1 MTLTIKP
8 QLLENR
14 TFEEIAVGDSAAIT
28 RVLNKDDI
36 DLFAILSG
44 DVNPAHLDE
53 AYAAQTPFHKVIAHG
68 MWGGTLISTV
78 LGTKLPGPGT
88 IYLSQELKFQGP
100 VCLGDVIT
108 VTVTVSAKNPEK
120 NLVSL
125 DCVCTNQVGKTVISG
140 SAEVMAPTTKVRR
153 ESAPLPDLQ
162 LRRHPHFHQLL
173 THCEQHEAIPAAVAF
188 PCDVSSL
195 TNALQ
200 AAQAGLIKPILVGPS
215 EQIKRVAEDNQL
227 DLTGCSWVEAT
238 TPSASIEA
246 AIQLARSG
254 DAKVLF
260 QGAMP
265 LDETLHA
272 VLNRTTGL
280 RTERRMSHVYLVDSP
295 DYSQPLVITDGALI
309 IQPTLEDK
317 RHIVQNAIDLVNTL
331 GMKPKVAILSAADSI
346 SSALLSSTDAT
357 ALCKMA
363 ERGQIQGGDIDGPL
377 SFDSAISP
385 AAAHAK
391 GLKSNVAGQ
400 ANVLVVP
407 NIEVGDML
415 AKQLTFMAGAVAAE
429 ILLGAQVPIILNNAA
444 ASERTRVASAAIALV
459 LANASTAAASLATA

>member
-14 TFEEIAVGDSAAIT
+14 TFEEITVGESAAIT

-88 IYLSQELKFQGP
+88 IYLSQQLKFQRP

-108 VTVTVSAKNPEK
+108 VTVTVAAKNADK
-120 NLVSL
+120 NLVTL
-125 DCVCTNQVGKTVISG
+125 DCVCTNQAGKTVIVG
-140 SAEVMAPTTKVRR
+140 TAEVMAPTVKVRR

-162 LRRHPHFHQLL
+162 LRRHPHFSQLL
-173 THCEQHEAIPAAVAF
+173 AHCQPLDAIPAAVAY
-188 PCDVSSL
+188 PCDINSL
-195 TNALQ
+195 TTVLQ
-200 AAQAGLIKPILVGPS
+200 AAQAGVIKPILVGPS
-215 EQIKRVAEDNQL
+215 ELIKRVATDHDL
-227 DLTGCSWVEAT
+227 DLSACQWVEAI

-254 DAKVLF
+254 DAQVLY

-265 LDETLHA
+265 LDETLQA

-280 RTERRMSHVYLVDSP
+280 RTDRRMSHVYLIDSP
-295 DYSQPLVITDGALI
+295 DYTQPLMITDGALI

-317 RHIVQNAIDLVNTL
+317 RHIVQNAIDLVKTL

-346 SSALLSSTDAT
+346 SSALPSSTEAT

-363 ERGQIQGGDIDGPL
+363 ERGQIHGGDIDGPL

-385 AAAHAK
+385 AAAQAK
-391 GLKSNVAGQ
+391 GLKSPVAGQ

-429 ILLGAQVPIILNNAA
+429 IVLGGQVPIILNNAA
-444 ASERTRVASAAIALV
+444 ASEQTRVASAAVALV
-459 LANASTAAASLATA
+459 LANAKATATKS

>member
-1 MTLTIKP
+1 MTLTNKT
-8 QLLENR
+8 QVLENR
-14 TFEEIAVGDSAAIT
+14 TYDEIEVGESASIT
-28 RVLNKDDI
+28 RTLTKDDI

-88 IYLSQELKFQGP
+88 IYLSQQLKFQRP
-100 VCLGDVIT
+100 VCLGDLIT
-108 VTVTVSAKNPEK
+108 VTVTATAKNDEK
-120 NLVSL
+120 KIVTL
-125 DCVCTNQVGKTVISG
+125 DCQCTNQAGKTVIAG
-140 SAEVMAPTTKVRR
+140 TAEVMAPSVKVRR

-162 LRRHPHFHQLL
+162 LRRHPHFHRLV
-173 THCEQHEAIPAAVAF
+173 THCENLEAIPAAVAY
-188 PCDVSSL
+188 PCDLSSL
-195 TNALQ
+195 IAVLD
-200 AAQAGLIKPILVGPS
+200 AAQAGVIKPILVGPA
-215 EQIKRVAEDNQL
+215 ELIKRVAHEHQL
-227 DLTGCSWVEAT
+227 DLAGCTWVEAT

-246 AIQLARSG
+246 AIALARSG
-254 DAKVLF
+254 QAKALF

-272 VLNRTTGL
+272 VLDRTTGL
-280 RTERRMSHVYLVDSP
+280 RTDRRMSHVYLVDAP
-295 DYSQPLVITDGALI
+295 DYAQPLTITDGALN

-331 GMKPKVAILSAADSI
+331 GFKPKVAILSAADSI
-346 SSALLSSTDAT
+346 SSALQSSTDAT

-363 ERGQIQGGDIDGPL
+363 ERGQIHGGDIDGPL

-385 AAAHAK
+385 AAAQAR
-391 GLKSNVAGQ
+391 GLSSPVAGQ

-429 ILLGAQVPIILNNAA
+429 IVLGAQVPLILNNAA
-444 ASERTRVASAAIALV
+444 ASQRTRVASAALALV
-459 LANASTAAASLATA
+459 LATSSRPAKN

>member
-14 TFEEIAVGDSAAIT
+14 TFEEISVGDSASIT
-28 RVLNKDDI
+28 RTLTKDDI

-88 IYLSQELKFQGP
+88 IYLSQQLKFQRP
-100 VCLGDVIT
+100 VCLGDLIT
-108 VTVTVSAKNPEK
+108 VTVTASAKNPEK
-120 NLVSL
+120 NLVTL
-125 DCVCTNQVGKTVISG
+125 DCVCTNQAGKTVISG
-140 SAEVMAPTTKVRR
+140 TAEVMAPTTKVRR

-162 LRRHPHFHQLL
+162 LRRHPHFHELL
-173 THCEQHEAIPAAVAF
+173 THCAQHQPIPAAVAY
-188 PCDVSSL
+188 PVDLSSL
-195 TNALQ
+195 TTVLQ
-200 AAQAGLIKPILVGPS
+200 AAQAGVIKPILVGPS
-215 EQIKRVAEDNQL
+215 EQIKRVAQDHQL
-227 DLTGCSWVEAT
+227 DLSGCSWIEAAT
-238 TPSASIEA
+238 ASASIEG
-246 AIQLARSG
+246 AIQLARNG
-254 DAKVLF
+254 DAQVLY

-265 LDETLHA
+265 LDETLQA

-280 RTERRMSHVYLVDSP
+280 RTDRRMSHVYLVDSP
-295 DYSQPLVITDGALI
+295 DYTQPLVITDGALI

-317 RHIVQNAIDLVNTL
+317 RHIVQNAIDLVSKL
-331 GMKPKVAILSAADSI
+331 GRRPKVAILSAADSI
-346 SSALLSSTDAT
+346 SSALPSSTEAT

-363 ERGQIQGGDIDGPL
+363 ERGQIVGGDIDGPL

-391 GLKSNVAGQ
+391 GLKSAVAGQ

-429 ILLGAQVPIILNNAA
+429 IVLGAKVPVILNNAA
-444 ASERTRVASAAIALV
+444 ASQQTRVASAAVALV
-459 LANASTAAASLATA
+459 IATSTGLQPQA

>member
-14 TFEEIAVGDSAAIT
+14 TFDEIAVGDTASIT

-88 IYLSQELKFQGP
+88 IYLSQQLKFQRP

-108 VTVTVSAKNPEK
+108 VNVTVSAKNPDK
-120 NLVSL
+120 NLVTL
-125 DCVCTNQVGKTVISG
+125 DCLCTNQAGKAVITG
-140 SAEVMAPTTKVRR
+140 TAEVMAPTVKVRR

-173 THCEQHEAIPAAVAF
+173 THCTHLDAIPAAIAY
-188 PCDVSSL
+188 PCDLSSL
-195 TNALQ
+195 ITVLQ

-215 EQIKRVAEDNQL
+215 ELIKRVATDHQL
-227 DLTGCSWVEAT
+227 DLSACQWVEAT

-246 AIQLARSG
+246 AIKLARNG
-254 DAKVLF
+254 DAQLLY

-280 RTERRMSHVYLVDSP
+280 RTDRRMSHMYLVDSP
-295 DYSQPLVITDGALI
+295 DYYQPLVITDGALI

-317 RHIVQNAIDLVNTL
+317 RHIVQNAIDLVNSL
-331 GMKPKVAILSAADSI
+331 GARPKVAILSAADSI
-346 SSALLSSTDAT
+346 SSALPSSTDAT

-363 ERGQIQGGDIDGPL
+363 ERGQIHGGDIDGPL

-385 AAAHAK
+385 AAAQAK
-391 GLKSNVAGQ
+391 GLKSEVAGQ
-400 ANVLVVP
+400 ANILVVP

-415 AKQLTFMAGAVAAE
+415 AKQLSFMAGAVVAE
-429 ILLGAQVPIILNNAA
+429 IVLGGQVPIILNNAA
-444 ASERTRVASAAIALV
+444 ASEQTRVASAAIATA
-459 LANASTAAASLATA
+459 LAHAKAAANKS